1 MLHQITGTPVY
12 MSPDLL
18 VNEGGSSCLLPAD
31 MWAFGC
37 TVLELVAGKRPWHEC
52 GFTHPPPLM
61 LHIVRSQDVPQ
72 FPEGISPCL
81 RDFLE
86 RCLARDP
93 AQRMSIE
100 QALKHPFLTGAS
112 FTPGQVD
119 LGVAHTSARATQLRA
134 HVQGIS
140 ARDVARR
147 VSVTGAVMSPG
158 GWSDSFASFGSDGDT
173 AQVVLQYAAANP
185 KAARRG
191 SAPQLRSLSSD
202 VNSSG
207 AELST
212 GSVYSAAPGAAAVN
226 AYVKKLQQS
235 RRSGRAL

>member
-1 MLHQITGTPVY
+1 

-119 LGVAHTSARATQLRA
+119 LGAADASARATQLRA

-140 ARDVARR
+140 AHILLEPCAAKPVR
-147 VSVTGAVMSPG
+147 VVRQDGHHQVPIQEVCIVPVCNSVCICM
-158 GWSDSFASFGSDGDT
+158 
-173 AQVVLQYAAANP
+173 
-185 KAARRG
+185 
-191 SAPQLRSLSSD
+191 
-202 VNSSG
+202 
-207 AELST
+207 
-212 GSVYSAAPGAAAVN
+212 
-226 AYVKKLQQS
+226 
-235 RRSGRAL
+235 